1 MAAGRPRIV
10 DPQELYFFAQLFYWD
25 FRSIDEGHVRWRFD
39 QQEFDA
45 SVAELNKKELSE
57 KDRERLR
64 REAEEE
70 VLAGRLE
77 ASKKQEWLKNREAD
91 QVWMVRERERN
102 IAAAEGE
109 KELRV
114 PGDPDVLEALLE
126 ARTAKRVREIC
137 EDAFARIPVE
147 IRHAVYREVEVANWP
162 ISSGSMF
169 PRYLSQ
175 HAEQFIAA
183 KSDSRFPV
191 SGRATSK
198 LKQFWFL
205 SRALA
210 GAVLGVQTRTAIN
223 LVGSK
228 RPEQVFEESRAG
240 KPERMRTNRK
250 RLS

>member
-1 MAAGRPRIV
+1 MPAGRPRVV

-39 QQEFDA
+39 QQEFA
-45 SVAELNKKELSE
+45 AAVAELNKKQLSDE
-57 KDRERLR
+57 DRGRLR
-64 REAEEE
+64 SEAEEE
-70 VLAGRLE
+70 VLAGRLD
-77 ASKKQEWLKNREAD
+77 ASQKQEWLVNREAD
-91 QVWMVRERERN
+91 QLWMVRERERN
-102 IAAAEGE
+102 VAAAEGE
-109 KELRV
+109 KQLRV
-114 PGDPDVLEALLE
+114 PGDPDVLEALLQ
-126 ARTAKRVREIC
+126 ARTSKRVREIC
-137 EDAFARIPVE
+137 QDAFVRIPAE
-147 IRHAVYREVEVANWP
+147 IRQGVFREVEVANWP
-162 ISSGSMF
+162 ISNGSMF

-183 KSDSRFPV
+183 KSDPRFPV

-198 LKQFWFL
+198 LKQLWFL

-240 KPERMRTNRK
+240 KPERVRTKRK
-250 RLS
+250 RP